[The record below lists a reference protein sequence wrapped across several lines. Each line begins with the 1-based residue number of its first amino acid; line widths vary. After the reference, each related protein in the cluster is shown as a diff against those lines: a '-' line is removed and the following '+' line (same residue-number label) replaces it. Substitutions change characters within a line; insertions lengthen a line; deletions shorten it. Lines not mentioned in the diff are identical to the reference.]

1 MLKFFF
7 KYLIKDKIRLTTFNK
22 LVILKLLKHSLKKSE
37 MPESYLYEYNAKTI
51 QKTLDFMHKKQD
63 TIDSMWLQRG
73 LICENKNFKDTSK
86 IANGSTTTLKQ
97 TNGKNYL
104 TDEDLSFIEKNDP
117 EKAKIIRETH
127 LQMEDFYKKALCN
140 KNLIYHPEELAKIGQ
155 ILNQGLAFKK
165 DFTFHRGEINNSL
178 KLYFNRIGEFKKID
192 KTGIFVFD
200 EKIDLLVK
208 GSEFIF
214 NLKTAKAIEKKTGGK
229 FYALNPFAKKYIAPN
244 VIRVLNT
251 GVYDLPH
258 LGHAS
263 KIKNLKQA
271 IAKNGKLIIGLT
283 SNKNVRG
290 IKNKQVVFLAK
301 DRKTMLESL
310 KYPDKII
317 LEPGNSKIFKEFY
330 NYAQLPFYTKT
341 IYNFKSIFNRTN
353 N

>member
-22 LVILKLLKHSLKKSE
+22 LVILKLLKKCLKNNNQ
-37 MPESYLYEYNAKTI
+37 PESYLYEYNTKTV
-51 QKTLDFMHKKQD
+51 QKTLNFMHKKQGA
-63 TIDSMWLQRG
+63 IDSMWLQRG
-73 LICENKNFKDTSK
+73 LICEDKNFNDKSK

-104 TDEDLSFIEKNDP
+104 TDADLNFIEKTDP
-117 EKAKIIRETH
+117 AKAKIIKETH
-127 LQMEDFYKKALCN
+127 QQLEDFYKKALCN
-140 KNLIYHPEELAKIGQ
+140 KNLVYHPEELAKIGQ
-155 ILNQGLAFKK
+155 ILNQGLDFKK
-165 DFTFHRGEINNSL
+165 DFTFHRGEIDDSL
-178 KLYFNRIGEFKKID
+178 KLYFNRIGDGFKKIN

-208 GSEFIF
+208 GAEFLF
-214 NLKTAKAIEKKTGGK
+214 NLKTAKTIEKKAGGR
-229 FYALNPFAKKYIAPN
+229 FYALNSFAKKYICPN
-244 VIRVLNT
+244 AIRILNT

-301 DRKTMLESL
+301 DRKAMLESL
-310 KYPDKII
+310 KYTDKII

-330 NYAQLPFYTKT
+330 NYSTLPFYSKA
-341 IYNFKSIFNRTN
+341 IYNFKNIFTRK
-353 N
+353 